1 MTILID
7 IDNRQDVFDVTE
19 EEIKLIEKAVAY
31 CYEVEEYSCEYQLS
45 ISFVSNQ
52 EIHDLN
58 LHYRQKDE
66 ATDVLSFPMDFQGP
80 ELEEKLLGD
89 IVISADKMMEQAI
102 EYGHSVKREMIYLII
117 HSVFHLMG
125 YDHMI
130 DSDKQIMRQQEKKV
144 MSLMN
149 LSSD

>member
-7 IDNRQDVFDVTE
+7 IDNRQDVFDVTD
-19 EEIKLIEKAVAY
+19 EEIRLIEKAVAY
-31 CYEVEEYSCEYQLS
+31 CYEVEGYSCEYQLS

-58 LHYRQKDE
+58 LQYRQKDE

-125 YDHMI
+125 YDHMD
-130 DSDKQIMRQQEKKV
+130 DSDKRIMRQQEKKI